1 MKIFAGVVFEAHTLE
16 TDAPRRNLSRTSQIT
31 CVNVIIPTHLQASRS
46 PRDPVWAPEQSVGGK
61 RDYASF

>member
-1 MKIFAGVVFEAHTLE
+1 MKIFTGVVFETRALE

-31 CVNVIIPTHLQASRS
+31 CANVIIPTHLQATRS